1 MAKLVHSPRA
11 LSDIGRFFDFL
22 AGQDPRASSVNFEY
36 FNSRVGS
43 LAQSPLMGRKVKTGI
58 RKLLVRRG
66 RSGYEVIYRFEPRY
80 DMVLILFMRH
90 QREHDR

>member
-1 MAKLVHSPRA
+1 MAKLVYSPRA

-43 LAQSPLMGRKVKTGI
+43 LARAPLMGREVKTGI
-58 RKLLVRRG
+58 RKLVVRSG
-66 RSGYEVIYRFEPRY
+66 RSGYVVIYRFGNVRCY
-80 DMVLILFMRH
+80 
-90 QREHDR
+90 

>member
-1 MAKLVHSPRA
+1 MAKLVYSPRV
-11 LSDIGRFFDFL
+11 LFDIGRFFDFL

-43 LAQSPLMGRKVKTGI
+43 LAQFPLMGREVKTGI
-58 RKLLVRRG
+58 RKLLVRRD
-66 RSGYEVIYRFEPRY
+66 RSGYVVIYRFEPEY
-80 DMVLILFMRH
+80 DTVLILFMRH